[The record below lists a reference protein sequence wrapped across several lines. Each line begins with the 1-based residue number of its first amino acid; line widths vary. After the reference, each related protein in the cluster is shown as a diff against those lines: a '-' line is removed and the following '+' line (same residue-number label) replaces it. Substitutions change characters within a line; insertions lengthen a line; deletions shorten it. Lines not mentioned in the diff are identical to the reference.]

1 MIGKMIKSIRI
12 QRRMSLADI
21 SKITKIDIGHLSH
34 IEKGQRNPSYKTL
47 KLICDALEI
56 PVAQFLNYTGKEL
69 NEDQEEYNYIQFIPF
84 NLVPVVDIKEYVEG
98 PCDTDKNVMAVIV
111 SDDSMEDKYK
121 KNSKVFVELYTPLN
135 HKDIGLF
142 LFNNKILIREF
153 VIKNNNIQLKAY
165 NKEYDDI
172 LIDMGKD
179 NFKIIGK
186 IMK

>member
-1 MIGKMIKSIRI
+1 MIGKIIKNIRI
-12 QRRMSLADI
+12 QRKMSLSDI

-34 IEKGQRNPSYKTL
+34 IENGKRNPSYKAL
-47 KLICDALEI
+47 KLICGALEI
-56 PVAQFLNYTGKEL
+56 PVAQFLTYTGKEL
-69 NEDQEEYNYIQFIPF
+69 NEGQEEYNYIQFIPF
-84 NLVPVVDIKEYVEG
+84 NLVPVVEIKEYVEG
-98 PCDTDKNVMAVIV
+98 PCVTDKNVMAVIV
-111 SDDSMEDKYK
+111 PDDSMEDKYK

-153 VIKNNNIQLKAY
+153 VIKNDNIQLKAY
-165 NKEYDDI
+165 NKKYEDI
-172 LIDMGKD
+172 LIDMEKD